1 MLSMIIAIA
10 TGLLIWAP
18 LFFANHAWLGGILG
32 VIAFLA
38 VSASLA
44 FYVKKKM
51 ELGFRLVQEHLMVIQ
66 QKTLQKAK
74 QMQMKGMSD
83 PKAMQSLLEKD
94 FHVGVRKAIAMLEEL
109 RPLYK
114 WNFLVE
120 RQVNT
125 MRAQLHYQIQEFDA
139 ADKCLAKCLM
149 LDPMVFGMAIARAYL
164 KDDLKKA
171 EKLFKKGTGRFKDD
185 KGAILYATWAWC
197 LIEKD
202 RAQEA
207 MEMLAKVKDKCGNE
221 VIKQNWEHLAN
232 NRAAKFS
239 NAGFGEAW
247 YALQLEQPRQMKMK
261 PPAHMRPRR

>member
-1 MLSMIIAIA
+1 MLSLIVSIA
-10 TGLLIWAP
+10 TGLL
-18 LFFANHAWLGGILG
+18 LWLGSYHFIGHVWGGILG
-32 VIAFLA
+32 AVGFMG
-38 VSASLA
+38 VSAALA

-51 ELGFRLVQEHLMVIQ
+51 ELGFRVVQEHLMSIQ
-66 QKTLQKAK
+66 QKTMQKAK
-74 QMQMKGMSD
+74 MMQMKGISD

-94 FHVGVRKAIAMLEEL
+94 FHVGVRKGIAMLEDL

-114 WNFLVE
+114 WNFLAE
-120 RQVNT
+120 RQINT